1 MTSTKIYASR
11 TLLFLQ
17 KDGTLKLLGIELSL
31 PHPDGDQHGFISKVF
46 TPQEYG
52 TEASIWQLAKAYVAV
67 NDSGVHQ
74 LISHWCLNWKML
86 FIMANDHQFTLFSF
100 QEPL

>member
-11 TLLFLQ
+11 TLFFLQ
-17 KDGTLKLLGIELSL
+17 KDGTLKPLGIELSL

-46 TPQEYG
+46 TPQEDG
-52 TEASIWQLAKAYVAV
+52 IEASIWQLAKAYVAV

-74 LISHWCLNWKML
+74 LISHWCLNLKNV
-86 FIMANDHQFTLFSF
+86 FFMANDHQFSLFSF
-100 QEPL
+100 QELL